1 MELTRASG
9 ALARRVYLLALGA
22 LIMGALVYVWAVRQ
36 PATYQAKAQVVVT
49 LHLNAAMTPAQ
60 LDDTIALAR
69 QSAAAPLPDHVVAE
83 IHNTVLTRT
92 VPQIRKAL
100 SLGMLAGQPV
110 VVVTARDADPAV
122 AVSLANAAALSL
134 AGADEV
140 AAGDVR
146 AKLADQI
153 STMQAQ
159 LSTITK
165 QIAQT
170 QAQIAT
176 AKANQQ
182 DTTTLQATLSA
193 QEASQQQILNQ
204 LGTAQAVYARPQAHF
219 WTSQVATAAEPIGL
233 VEPAA
238 SLLGAVVGLLGGAA
252 AALLLDLLDGMV
264 RGPRDTE
271 RFAGLRTIASLAE
284 PLSDDDALSMIRPED
299 YFTLAGAYQD
309 LLRNLA
315 FLDATQRVR
324 TVLVAAADGTT
335 GADIV
340 GIKLAITCARDGQR
354 TLIVDAN
361 WNLPTLEAR
370 FGLPPSQRGL
380 FTGMISV
387 APDAVRALDA
397 IVPTDIPGLA
407 ALPLGPL
414 PPNLDE
420 LMRTPLLD
428 QLLQLLAER
437 FQQIVVLAPPQLDSV
452 AGRQLIERM
461 DGVLVVV
468 RAGATTGAD
477 LADTA
482 KLLRRANAY
491 LAGAV
496 LTNVGVSAVPLEAP
510 PAAAPP
516 HTPPLAAAL
525 PSGVRLSSRDMGIP
539 PQAVS
544 PAGAQAPPMV
554 PPAPRE
560 QPLA

>member
-49 LHLNAAMTPAQ
+49 LHLEAAMTPAQ
-60 LDDTIALAR
+60 LDYTVALAR
-69 QSAAAPLPDHVVAE
+69 QSAAAPLPDHVVAD
-83 IHNTVLTRT
+83 IHNAVPTRT
-92 VPQIRKAL
+92 MPQIRKAL

-122 AVSLANAAALSL
+122 AVALANSAALTL
-134 AGADEV
+134 AGNDEV
-140 AAGDVR
+140 AGKDAR
-146 AKLADQI
+146 AALADQI
-153 STMQAQ
+153 ATLQMQ
-159 LSTITK
+159 LGTVTK
-165 QIAQT
+165 QITQT

-182 DTTTLQATLSA
+182 DTTTLEATLST
-193 QEASQQQILNQ
+193 QQASQQQILNQ
-204 LGTAQAVYARPQAHF
+204 LGSAQAAYARPQAHF
-219 WTSQVATAAEPIGL
+219 WVSQVATAAEPVGL

-238 SLLGAVVGLLGGAA
+238 SLVGAVVGLLGGAA

-284 PLSDDDALSMIRPED
+284 PLSDDEALSMVRPED

-324 TVLVAAADGTT
+324 TVLVAAADGTA

-354 TLIVDAN
+354 TLVVDAN
-361 WNLPTLEAR
+361 WNLPSLEAR
-370 FGLPPSQRGL
+370 FGLPTSQRGL
-380 FTGMISV
+380 FTGMISM
-387 APDAVRALDA
+387 APDPVRALDA
-397 IVPTDIPGLA
+397 IVATDIPGLA

-482 KLLRRANAY
+482 KLLRRANAF

-496 LTNVGVSAVPLEAP
+496 LTNVDVSAVPVEAQAA
-510 PAAAPP
+510 AAAPP
-516 HTPPLAAAL
+516 APPLDAAL

-554 PPAPRE
+554 PQAPRE